1 MPGFDGTGPRGDGPM
16 TGRGEGHC
24 AIRLPSGGAG
34 VFGYAGLQG
43 SPVLGD
49 ETTGSVT
56 RAAYPVR
63 GTSQPEWPAR
73 AFESWSRGRRRWGRG
88 R

>member
-1 MPGFDGTGPRGDGPM
+1 MPGFDGTGPRGEGPM

-24 AIRLPSGGAG
+24 AIRLPSGGTE

-43 SPVLGD
+43 SPVFGDRTLGRP
-49 ETTGSVT
+49 TH
-56 RAAYPVR
+56 AANAVPYI
-63 GTSQPEWPAR
+63 SQPVWPAR
-73 AFESWSRGRRRWGRG
+73 AFGGWSRGRGRRGRG